1 MNRNIR
7 RQLTTS
13 RGRRSRRMAVPLAVV
28 TIGAM
33 LMVSQTADAGIVPT
47 VPLATAANFSVLGG
61 QTVTNT
67 GPSVL
72 GQSLGVDP
80 GPAVVGFG
88 GPPNGT
94 VLGSTEV
101 ANAVSL
107 QAQSDLTIA
116 YNDADGRVPEFFQ
129 TNPDLVGS
137 TLIPGI
143 YAATAMG
150 PLSLSGH
157 LVLDGQGNS
166 AAVFIF
172 ETDSTLIT
180 GPVSSIELING
191 ASECNVFWQV
201 GSSATLATGSLF
213 VGTVMAL
220 TSISVQTGA
229 VVHGRALA
237 RNGSVTLDNNV
248 FTAPSCVPSTATTAS
263 TTTTVA
269 PVAPVTTVPVSPNVT
284 LPRTGNDVGATP
296 LIGTVAL
303 FVGAAALVL
312 ARRRRPAS

>member
-1 MNRNIR
+1 
-7 RQLTTS
+7 
-13 RGRRSRRMAVPLAVV
+13 
-28 TIGAM
+28 
-33 LMVSQTADAGIVPT
+33 
-47 VPLATAANFSVLGG
+47 
-61 QTVTNT
+61 
-67 GPSVL
+67 
-72 GQSLGVDP
+72 
-80 GPAVVGFG
+80 
-88 GPPNGT
+88 
-94 VLGSTEV
+94 
-101 ANAVSL
+101 
-107 QAQSDLTIA
+107 
-116 YNDADGRVPEFFQ
+116 
-129 TNPDLVGS
+129 
-137 TLIPGI
+137 
-143 YAATAMG
+143 MG

-180 GPVSSIELING
+180 GSGSSIELING

-248 FTAPSCVPSTATTAS
+248 FTAPSCIPSTATAPS
-263 TTTTVA
+263 TTTTA
-269 PVAPVTTVPVSPNVT
+269 APVTTVAPAPVTTIPVSPNVT

-296 LIGTVAL
+296 LIGGLAL
-303 FVGAAALVL
+303 VVGAAALML